1 MSKITKNDLKNIVKE
16 CLIEIL
22 AEGIISSNDKLTEV
36 SQRRKTKR
44 QEFESNDNRRPGL
57 DAISYK
63 KDNSR
68 SLKKSMPKIN
78 TNISNDS
85 ILNEIFADTA
95 ASTFQEQLAA
105 ESRRS
110 NSSASIHAQGDQAAK
125 IVAANN
131 PEDLFRDSAAKW
143 SKLAFFDQK

>member
-1 MSKITKNDLKNIVKE
+1 MSKITKNDLKDIVKE

-22 AEGIISSNDKLTEV
+22 AEGLISSNSRLTES
-36 SQRRKTKR
+36 SQKKKSKKQELKT
-44 QEFESNDNRRPGL
+44 EMLRRPAL
-57 DAISYK
+57 DTISYS
-63 KDNSR
+63 KDLNQTAPVR
-68 SLKKSMPKIN
+68 KPNIN

-85 ILNEIFADTA
+85 VLNEIFADTA
-95 ASTFQEQLAA
+95 ASTFQAQMAA

-110 NSSASIHAQGDQAAK
+110 NMSADIAAQGDQAAK

-131 PEDLFRDSAAKW
+131 PEDIFGDSASKW